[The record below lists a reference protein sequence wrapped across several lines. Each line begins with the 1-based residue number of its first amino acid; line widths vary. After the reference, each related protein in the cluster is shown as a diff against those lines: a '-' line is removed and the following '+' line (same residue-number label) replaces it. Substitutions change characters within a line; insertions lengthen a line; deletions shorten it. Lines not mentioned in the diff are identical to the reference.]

1 MTREV
6 GGYTVEGRYFIV
18 KVPDW
23 WKEMD
28 PLPPPSP
35 DDRWFDRVSHFK
47 AELTGPWIRW
57 PVWRRPWTLEA
68 PVEVSVEPIEP
79 IEPAEPEDCLPLEEG
94 KSCPSS

>member
-6 GGYTVEGRYFIV
+6 GGFTVEGRYFIV

-35 DDRWFDRVSHFK
+35 YDRWFDRVSHFK
-47 AELTGPWIRW
+47 AELNGPWIRR
-57 PVWRRPWTLEA
+57 PVWRSPWKVEA
-68 PVEVSVEPIEP
+68 PVPVAP
-79 IEPAEPEDCLPLEEG
+79 EPEALVASEEG
-94 KSCPSS
+94 KSCPQF

>member
-1 MTREV
+1 MRREV

-47 AELTGPWIRW
+47 AALTGPWIRW
-57 PVWRRPWTLEA
+57 PVWRRPWTIEAPAAA
-68 PVEVSVEPIEP
+68 PVE
-79 IEPAEPEDCLPLEEG
+79 PED
-94 KSCPSS
+94 